1 MTESVWGV
9 GITFVWSKKTSL
21 CSFKNDKLKGDV
33 QRTRVK
39 LFQAEETRSTK
50 DLSELILLIIRAC
63 CI

>member
-39 LFQAEETRSTK
+39 LFQAEGTRSTK
-50 DLSELILLIIRAC
+50 DLRELILLIIRAC